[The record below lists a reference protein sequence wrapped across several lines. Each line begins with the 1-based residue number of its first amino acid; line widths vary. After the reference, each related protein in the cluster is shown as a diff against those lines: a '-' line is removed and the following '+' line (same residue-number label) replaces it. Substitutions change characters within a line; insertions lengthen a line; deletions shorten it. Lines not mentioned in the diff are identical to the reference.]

1 VTERRAQQAI
11 TRPSESEN
19 MIEVLRDPRFDTAPN
34 ERPREDFH
42 SQARALVKDLFEH
55 SARIYWTDF
64 LLSMV
69 LGYAAVAL
77 YLFSPTFS
85 LQFFIGL
92 TIAAF
97 ALFRCGVF
105 MHEIVHMPRERMPAF
120 RAAWNV
126 LFAIPFLMPS
136 FMYKNH
142 ADHHNPR
149 HFGTVKDGEYLA
161 LGAGPVSRIVGYIL
175 QVPLLPAL
183 AIFRFLVLTPLSF
196 MHPRLRRWVL
206 AHASSYVI
214 NPRYRRSV
222 PADEPHGTW
231 VALEGAIFLELVVFA
246 VLLIS
251 GKVALSIF
259 VKLYVLG
266 MAASGLNWIRTL
278 AAHGYRNTGG
288 AMSYLEQVEDSNTV
302 IGPPWLMELLFPVGL
317 RYHCLHHMFPAIP
330 YHSLGTAHERL
341 MAQLPADS
349 PYRSTM
355 RRGLLEALAVL
366 WRSAGSTGRAAP
378 RSSG

>member
-1 VTERRAQQAI
+1 M
-11 TRPSESEN
+11 N
-19 MIEVLRDPRFDTAPN
+19 DVLRDSR
-34 ERPREDFH
+34 REDFH
-42 SQARALVKDLFEH
+42 SQARAVVKDLFEH

-69 LGYAAVAL
+69 LAYAAVAL
-77 YLFSPTFS
+77 YVFSPNFS
-85 LQFFIGL
+85 LQSFIGL

-105 MHEIVHMPRERMPAF
+105 MHEIVHMPRERMPVF
-120 RAAWNV
+120 RATWNI

-149 HFGTVKDGEYLA
+149 HFGTVRDGEYLA
-161 LGAGPVSRIVGYIL
+161 LGAGPVSRIIGYLL

-183 AIFRFLVLTPLSF
+183 AIFRFLILTPLSF

-222 PADEPHGTW
+222 PDDEPHGTW
-231 VALEGAIFLELVVFA
+231 VALEAAIFLELVVFG

-278 AAHGYRNTGG
+278 AAHGYRNQGG
-288 AMSYLEQVEDSNTV
+288 AMSYLEQIEDSNTV
-302 IGPPWLMELLFPVGL
+302 IGPPWLTELLFPVGL

-330 YHSLGTAHERL
+330 YHSLGIAHQRL
-341 MAQLPADS
+341 MTQLPANS

-355 RRGLLEALAVL
+355 RRGFLEAMTVL
-366 WRSAGSTGRAAP
+366 WRSASSTGRTP
-378 RSSG
+378 PHSSGRASGAPATYTARRKR

>member
-1 VTERRAQQAI
+1 M
-11 TRPSESEN
+11 N
-19 MIEVLRDPRFDTAPN
+19 EVLRDPRFNAVTN
-34 ERPREDFH
+34 ERQREDFH
-42 SQARALVKDLFEH
+42 SQARAVVKDLFEH
-55 SARIYWTDF
+55 NARIYWTDF

-69 LGYAAVAL
+69 LAYAAVAL
-77 YLFSPTFS
+77 YLFSPAFS
-85 LQFFIGL
+85 LRFLVGF

-105 MHEIVHMPRERMPAF
+105 IHEIAHMPERMPVF
-120 RAAWNV
+120 RATWNI

-149 HFGTVKDGEYLA
+149 HFGTAQDGEYLA
-161 LGAGPVSRIVGYIL
+161 LGAGPVSRIVGYLL

-231 VALEGAIFLELVVFA
+231 VALEAAIFLELVVFA

-259 VKLYVLG
+259 VELYVLG

>member
-1 VTERRAQQAI
+1 M
-11 TRPSESEN
+11 N
-19 MIEVLRDPRFDTAPN
+19 EVLRDPRFDPATD
-34 ERPREDFH
+34 ETQRQDFH
-42 SQARALVKDLFEH
+42 SQARAAVKDLFEH

-69 LGYAAVAL
+69 LAYAAVAL
-77 YLFSPTFS
+77 YVFSPTFS
-85 LQFFIGL
+85 LPFFIGL

-105 MHEIVHMPRERMPAF
+105 MHEIVHMPRERMPVF
-120 RAAWNV
+120 RAAWNI

-142 ADHHNPR
+142 VDHHNPR
-149 HFGTVKDGEYLA
+149 HFGTVRDGEYLA
-161 LGAGPVSRIVGYIL
+161 LGAGPVSRIIGYFL

-183 AIFRFLVLTPLSF
+183 AIFRFLILTPLSF

-231 VALEGAIFLELVVFA
+231 AALEAAIFLELVVFA
-246 VLLIS
+246 VLLLS

-259 VKLYVLG
+259 VRLYVLG

-288 AMSYLEQVEDSNTV
+288 AMSYLEQIEDSNTV
-302 IGPPWLMELLFPVGL
+302 IGPPWLTELLFPVGL

-330 YHSLGTAHERL
+330 YHSLGTAHRRL
-341 MAQLPADS
+341 MTQLPADS
-349 PYRSTM
+349 PYRSTL
-355 RRGLLEALAVL
+355 RRGFLEAMAVL

-378 RSSG
+378 RVSG

>member
-1 VTERRAQQAI
+1 MNEA
-11 TRPSESEN
+11 
-19 MIEVLRDPRFDTAPN
+19 LRDSRFNDWHA
-34 ERPREDFH
+34 
-42 SQARALVKDLFEH
+42 QARALVKDLFEH

-77 YLFSPTFS
+77 YLFSAALSPP
-85 LQFFIGL
+85 FFLGI

-105 MHEIVHMPRERMPAF
+105 MHEIVHLPRGRMPVF
-120 RAAWNV
+120 RAAWNI

-149 HFGTVKDGEYLA
+149 LFGTVQDGEYLA
-161 LGAGPVSRIVGYIL
+161 LGAGPVSRIVGYLL

-196 MHPRLRRWVL
+196 LHPRLRRWVL
-206 AHASSYVI
+206 THASSYVI
-214 NPRYRRSV
+214 NPKYRRSV
-222 PADEPHGTW
+222 SADEPHGTW
-231 VALEGAIFLELVVFA
+231 VALEAAIFLELVVFA

-251 GKVALSIF
+251 GKVAWSMF
-259 VKLYVLG
+259 VRLYVLG
-266 MAASGLNWIRTL
+266 MVASGLNWIRTL

-302 IGPPWLMELLFPVGL
+302 IGSPWLTGLLFPVGL
-317 RYHCLHHMFPAIP
+317 RYHCLHHMFPGIP
-330 YHSLGTAHERL
+330 YHSLGTAHQRL

-355 RRGLLEALAVL
+355 RRGFVEAMAVL
-366 WRSAGSTGRAAP
+366 WRSAGSTRCAGYTAR
-378 RSSG
+378 RNR

>member
-1 VTERRAQQAI
+1 MNEA
-11 TRPSESEN
+11 
-19 MIEVLRDPRFDTAPN
+19 LRDPRFDTATH

-55 SARIYWTDF
+55 SAWIYWTDF

-77 YLFSPTFS
+77 YLFSPAFS

-92 TIAAF
+92 TVAAF

-105 MHEIVHMPRERMPAF
+105 MHEIIHMPRERMPVF
-120 RAAWNV
+120 RAAWNI

-149 HFGTVKDGEYLA
+149 HFGTVQDGEYLA
-161 LGAGPVSRIVGYIL
+161 LGAGPVSRIIGYLL

-183 AIFRFLVLTPLSF
+183 AIFRFLILTPLSF

-231 VALEGAIFLELVVFA
+231 VALEAAIFLELVVFA

-251 GKVALSIF
+251 GKVAWSIF
-259 VKLYVLG
+259 VRLYVLG

-288 AMSYLEQVEDSNTV
+288 AMSYLEQIEDSNTV
-302 IGPPWLMELLFPVGL
+302 IGPPWLTELLFPVGL

-330 YHSLGTAHERL
+330 YHSLGTAHQRL

-355 RRGLLEALAVL
+355 RRGFLEAVAVL
-366 WRSAGSTGRAAP
+366 WRSASSAAPAAP
-378 RSSG
+378 RSPA

>member
-1 VTERRAQQAI
+1 L
-11 TRPSESEN
+11 N
-19 MIEVLRDPRFDTAPN
+19 EVLRDPRFDTATD
-34 ERPREDFH
+34 ERPREDFY
-42 SQARALVKDLFEH
+42 SQARSVVKDLFEH

-64 LLSMV
+64 LLSML

-77 YLFSPTFS
+77 YLFSPAFS

-105 MHEIVHMPRERMPAF
+105 MHEIVHMPRDRMPVF
-120 RAAWNV
+120 RAAWNI

-149 HFGTVKDGEYLA
+149 HFGTVQDGEYLA
-161 LGAGPVSRIVGYIL
+161 LGAGPVSRIIGYLL

-183 AIFRFLVLTPLSF
+183 AIFRFLILTPLSF

-206 AHASSYVI
+206 VHASSYVI
-214 NPRYRRSV
+214 NPRYKRSV

-231 VALEGAIFLELVVFA
+231 VALEAAIFLELVVFA

-251 GKVALSIF
+251 GKVAWSIF
-259 VKLYVLG
+259 VRLYVLG

-288 AMSYLEQVEDSNTV
+288 AMSYLEQIEDSNTV
-302 IGPPWLMELLFPVGL
+302 IGPPWLTELLFPVGL

-330 YHSLGTAHERL
+330 YHSLGTAHRRL
-341 MAQLPADS
+341 MTQLPANS

-355 RRGLLEALAVL
+355 RRGFLEAMAVL
-366 WRSAGSTGRAAP
+366 WRSASSTGRAAP
-378 RSSG
+378 QSSG

>member
-1 VTERRAQQAI
+1 M
-11 TRPSESEN
+11 N
-19 MIEVLRDPRFDTAPN
+19 EVLRDPRFNTATD
-34 ERPREDFH
+34 ERQREDFH
-42 SQARALVKDLFEH
+42 SQARAVVKDLFEH

-69 LGYAAVAL
+69 LAYAAAAL

-105 MHEIVHMPRERMPAF
+105 IHEIVHMPRERMPVF
-120 RAAWNV
+120 RATWNI

-161 LGAGPVSRIVGYIL
+161 LGAGPVSRIVGYFL
-175 QVPLLPAL
+175 QIPLLPAL

-196 MHPRLRRWVL
+196 MHPSLRRWVL
-206 AHASSYVI
+206 AHASSFVI

-231 VALEGAIFLELVVFA
+231 VALEAAIFLELVVFA

-259 VKLYVLG
+259 VRLYVLG

-302 IGPPWLMELLFPVGL
+302 IGPPWLTELLFPVGL
-317 RYHCLHHMFPAIP
+317 RYHCLHHMFPALP
-330 YHSLGTAHERL
+330 YHSLGTAHQRL

-349 PYRSTM
+349 PYRSAM
-355 RRGLLEALAVL
+355 RRGFLEAVAVL
-366 WRSAGSTGRAAP
+366 WRSASSTGRGAP

>member
-1 VTERRAQQAI
+1 M
-11 TRPSESEN
+11 N
-19 MIEVLRDPRFDTAPN
+19 EVLRDPRLYTATD

-42 SQARALVKDLFEH
+42 SQARAIVKDLFEY
-55 SARIYWTDF
+55 SARIYWMDF

-77 YLFSPTFS
+77 YLFSPAFS

-161 LGAGPVSRIVGYIL
+161 LGAGPVSRIVGYFL

-231 VALEGAIFLELVVFA
+231 VALEAAIFLELVVFA

-259 VKLYVLG
+259 VRLYVLG

-302 IGPPWLMELLFPVGL
+302 IGPPWLIEPLFPVGL

-330 YHSLGTAHERL
+330 YHSLGTAHQRL

-355 RRGLLEALAVL
+355 RRGFLEAMAVL
-366 WRSAGSTGRAAP
+366 WRSASSTGQAAP

>member
-1 VTERRAQQAI
+1 
-11 TRPSESEN
+11 
-19 MIEVLRDPRFDTAPN
+19 MIEARRDPRIDTVTN
-34 ERPREDFH
+34 QGQREDFH
-42 SQARALVKDLFEH
+42 AQARAVVKDLFQH

-64 LLSMV
+64 LVSMV

-85 LQFFIGL
+85 PQFFIGL
-92 TIAAF
+92 TIAAL

-105 MHEIVHMPRERMPAF
+105 MHEIVHMPRERMPVF
-120 RAAWNV
+120 QAAWNV

-161 LGAGPVSRIVGYIL
+161 LGAGPVSRIVGYFL

-183 AIFRFLVLTPLSF
+183 AMFRFLVLTPLSF

-214 NPRYRRSV
+214 NPSYRRNV
-222 PADEPHGTW
+222 PADEAHGTW
-231 VALEGAIFLELVVFA
+231 VALEAAIFLELVVFA
-246 VLLIS
+246 ALLIS
-251 GKVALSIF
+251 GEVSWSIF
-259 VKLYVLG
+259 AKLYVLG
-266 MAASGLNWIRTL
+266 MVAAGLNWIRTL

-288 AMSYLEQVEDSNTV
+288 AMSYLEQLEDSITV
-302 IGPPWLMELLFPVGL
+302 IGPPWLTELLFPVGL
-317 RYHCLHHMFPAIP
+317 RYHCLHHMFPALP
-330 YHSLGTAHERL
+330 YHALGTAHERL

-349 PYRSTM
+349 PYRSTL
-355 RRGLLEALAVL
+355 RRGFVEAVAVL
-366 WRSAGSTGRAAP
+366 WRSASSAEQAAP
-378 RSSG
+378 AAYTTRRKI

>member
-1 VTERRAQQAI
+1 MNDVI
-11 TRPSESEN
+11 
-19 MIEVLRDPRFDTAPN
+19 RDSRFETATN
-34 ERPREDFH
+34 ERQREDFY
-42 SQARALVKDLFEH
+42 SQARAVVKDLFEH
-55 SARIYWTDF
+55 SPRIYWTDF

-92 TIAAF
+92 TIAVF

-105 MHEIVHMPRERMPAF
+105 MHEIVHMPRERMPVF
-120 RAAWNV
+120 RAAWNI

-149 HFGTVKDGEYLA
+149 HFGTVRDGEYLA
-161 LGAGPVSRIVGYIL
+161 LGAGPVSRIVGYFL

-206 AHASSYVI
+206 THASSYVI

-231 VALEGAIFLELVVFA
+231 VALEAAIFLELVVFA

-251 GKVALSIF
+251 GKVSLSIF
-259 VKLYVLG
+259 VRLYVLG

-278 AAHGYRNTGG
+278 AAHGYRNPGG
-288 AMSYLEQVEDSNTV
+288 AMSYLEQIEDSNTI
-302 IGPPWLMELLFPVGL
+302 IGPLWLTELLFPVGL

-341 MAQLPADS
+341 MAQLPAES
-349 PYRSTM
+349 AYRSTM
-355 RRGLLEALAVL
+355 RRGFLEALAVL
-366 WRSAGSTGRAAP
+366 WHSAGSTARAAP
-378 RSSG
+378 RSSGRASGAPAAYTTRLKR

>member
-1 VTERRAQQAI
+1 
-11 TRPSESEN
+11 
-19 MIEVLRDPRFDTAPN
+19 MIDMLRNPRVDTAAN
-34 ERPREDFH
+34 ERQREDFY
-42 SQARALVKDLFEH
+42 SQARAAVKDLFEH

-64 LLSMV
+64 LFSMA

-77 YLFSPTFS
+77 YLFSPAFS
-85 LQFFIGL
+85 LPFFIGL
-92 TIAAF
+92 AIAAF

-105 MHEIVHMPRERMPAF
+105 IHEIVHMPQGRMPVF
-120 RAAWNV
+120 RAAWNI

-161 LGAGPVSRIVGYIL
+161 LGAGPVSRIVGYFL

-206 AHASSYVI
+206 VHASSFVI
-214 NPRYRRSV
+214 NPQYRRSV

-231 VALEGAIFLELVVFA
+231 VALEAAIFLELAVFA
-246 VLLIS
+246 ALLIS
-251 GKVALSIF
+251 GKVAWSIF
-259 VKLYVLG
+259 FELYVLG
-266 MAASGLNWIRTL
+266 MLASGLNWIRTL

-302 IGPPWLMELLFPVGL
+302 IGPAWLTELLFPVGL

-330 YHSLGTAHERL
+330 YHSLGIAHERL
-341 MAQLPADS
+341 MAQLPSDS
-349 PYRSTM
+349 PYRRTM
-355 RRGLLEALAVL
+355 RRGFLEAVAVL
-366 WRSAGSTGRAAP
+366 WRGASSTAQTA

>member
-1 VTERRAQQAI
+1 MRQ
-11 TRPSESEN
+11 SESEN
-19 MIEVLRDPRFDTAPN
+19 IMNEAPRDPRFS
-34 ERPREDFH
+34 DFH
-42 SQARALVKDLFEH
+42 SQVRAVVKDLFEH

-64 LLSMV
+64 LVSMV
-69 LGYAAVAL
+69 LGYAAAAL

-85 LQFFIGL
+85 PDFFIGFM
-92 TIAAF
+92 IAVF

-105 MHEIVHMPRERMPAF
+105 IHEIVHMPRGRMPVF
-120 RAAWNV
+120 RATWNI

-149 HFGTVKDGEYLA
+149 HFGTERDGEYLA
-161 LGAGPVSRIVGYIL
+161 LGAGPVSRIVGYFL

-196 MHPRLRRWVL
+196 MHPKLRGWVL

-231 VALEGAIFLELVVFA
+231 VALEAAIFLELAVFA
-246 VLLIS
+246 VLLVS
-251 GKVALSIF
+251 GKVALGIF
-259 VKLYVLG
+259 VRLYVLG

-288 AMSYLEQVEDSNTV
+288 AMSYLEQIEDSNTV
-302 IGPPWLMELLFPVGL
+302 IGNGWLTELLFPVGL
-317 RYHCLHHMFPAIP
+317 RYHCLHHLFPAIP
-330 YHSLGTAHERL
+330 YHSLGIAHQRL

-355 RRGLLEALAVL
+355 RRGFVQAVAVL
-366 WRSAGSTGRAAP
+366 WRSASYTAR
-378 RSSG
+378 RQR

>member
-1 VTERRAQQAI
+1 
-11 TRPSESEN
+11 
-19 MIEVLRDPRFDTAPN
+19 M
-34 ERPREDFH
+34 EDFH
-42 SQARALVKDLFEH
+42 SQARAVVKDLFAH

-64 LLSMV
+64 LLSMA
-69 LGYAAVAL
+69 LAYAAVAL
-77 YLFSPTFS
+77 YLLSPAFS

-105 MHEIVHMPRERMPAF
+105 IHEIVHMPRERMPVF
-120 RAAWNV
+120 RAAWNI

-136 FMYKNH
+136 FMYQNH
-142 ADHHNPR
+142 PDHHNPR
-149 HFGTVKDGEYLA
+149 YFGTVKDGEYLA
-161 LGAGPVSRIVGYIL
+161 LGAGPVSRIVGYFL

-196 MHPRLRRWVL
+196 MHPGLRRWVL
-206 AHASSYVI
+206 AHASSLVI
-214 NPRYRRSV
+214 NPKYRRSV

-231 VALEGAIFLELVVFA
+231 VALEAAIFLELLVFA
-246 VLLIS
+246 ALLIS
-251 GKVALSIF
+251 GKVASSIF
-259 VKLYVLG
+259 VRLYVLG

-302 IGPPWLMELLFPVGL
+302 SGPPWLTELLFPVGL
-317 RYHCLHHMFPAIP
+317 RYHCLHHMFPALP
-330 YHSLGTAHERL
+330 YHSLGRAHRRL

-349 PYRSTM
+349 PYRSAM
-355 RRGLLEALAVL
+355 RRGFVEAVALL
-366 WRSAGSTGRAAP
+366 WRSAGAAGRGAP